1 MGKREDDDPRPNS
14 PEDIGHVSAK
24 DEGPRGFSPILVQVD
39 DGQLHDELS
48 AELQKLVA
56 QCRAYSDRYLRP
68 GKGTLTLNLTLIAT
82 GNGTVSVQGDVK
94 TKPPKGKRAGSMFF
108 VTPGNNLSVE
118 NQRQQKLP
126 LREVPQSTTKPREIN
141 EDRPVVR
148 NV

>member
-1 MGKREDDDPRPNS
+1 MAKNEDEPKTNS
-14 PEDIGHVSAK
+14 PEDIGHVSPK
-24 DEGPRGFSPILVQVD
+24 DEGPRGFSPILSQVD

-48 AELQKLVA
+48 AELQKLVG
-56 QCRAYSDRYLRP
+56 QCRAYSDRYQRS
-68 GKGTLTLNLTLIAT
+68 GKGTLTLSLTLVAM
-82 GNGTVSVQGDVK
+82 GNGTVSVQGEVK
-94 TKPPKGKRAGSMFF
+94 TKPPRGKRAGSMFF

-126 LREVPQSTTKPREIN
+126 LREVPHSTTKPKEIH